1 MSELS
6 KKFIERQNWFSYY
19 GINTCDVGLN
29 ALEKYD
35 EEQGISYSKILK
47 FLSQEDESTL
57 SQFSIPNLMKIMFL
71 YNLSEEAHDKIQKII
86 SDKMDNNETF
96 YTEHLFYSIDS

>member
-19 GINTCDVGLN
+19 GINTCDVALN
-29 ALEKYD
+29 VLEKYD

-47 FLSQEDESTL
+47 FLSQEDL
-57 SQFSIPNLMKIMFL
+57 SLIHI
-71 YNLSEEAHDKIQKII
+71 
-86 SDKMDNNETF
+86 
-96 YTEHLFYSIDS
+96 